1 MSDKDNF
8 TSESDRLHISSV
20 SGGGG
25 GGGSGTK
32 LQTYMIF
39 CPNFLDFGGTID
51 HHPFAAKKYPKTF

>member
-1 MSDKDNF
+1 MKQQYHTVDPG
-8 TSESDRLHISSV
+8 
-20 SGGGG
+20 GGGG

-39 CPNFLDFGGTID
+39 FPNFLDFGGTID